1 MERWSVF
8 RATWVLRQFQNH
20 FSRQKLIPMPLC
32 TKECQIHLLVRVL
45 ESYDL
50 APPKQKMPWE
60 ISEREHRDYEAK
72 LRACNNLRRQTGNSS
87 LDCVPPTTETH
98 KAVFSLVV
106 SEMANRA
113 TFASSPEAL
122 GTDGMK
128 KKWYFGPA
136 IKDDQPVAV
145 RIDIPVTYTYQWVM
159 HAALLRRGYFRGGGR
174 MLTPSNE

>member
-1 MERWSVF
+1 MQYADGEMVGFSCDVGS
-8 RATWVLRQFQNH
+8 APIPEPFQPA
-20 FSRQKLIPMPLC
+20 KADPDAPVYEGMPDSP
-32 TKECQIHLLVRVL
+32 VRVL

-106 SEMANRA
+106 SEDGEPRDIRLK
-113 TFASSPEAL
+113 SGSL
-122 GTDGMK
+122 GNGWDEK
-128 KKWYFGPA
+128 E
-136 IKDDQPVAV
+136 VV
-145 RIDIPVTYTYQWVM
+145 
-159 HAALLRRGYFRGGGR
+159 FRTGDKR
-174 MLTPSNE
+174 